1 VTLRGE
7 DENWRIGQ
15 RREHE
20 EDEHE
25 EDGGGGGGE
34 MVYHSSPSVP
44 GGRIQP
50 EFSRRIRIGINLT
63 TH

>member
-25 EDGGGGGGE
+25 EDGGGGE

-44 GGRIQP
+44 GGSGLQSAFNLNP
-50 EFSRRIRIGINLT
+50 LEEFELG
-63 TH
+63 